1 MVIRF
6 LIKVRNYIIIIML
19 FNIQGSIKVCTSD
32 VSAHV
37 NISVNISGET
47 EEDIE
52 TIIVD
57 FNEDPVKG
65 EINLIVR
72 FADATSPT
80 TDSDPT
86 GGAKS
91 ATAPTVLLGL
101 LIMTFFMIQRT
112 SLRSIS
118 AMVLLFG
125 GLWCVYSQAVTLPR
139 ADIEII
145 VPR

>member
-1 MVIRF
+1 
-6 LIKVRNYIIIIML
+6 ML
-19 FNIQGSIKVCTSD
+19 FNSQGSINVRTSD
-32 VSAHV
+32 VAAHV

-65 EINLIVR
+65 EINLIVQ

-80 TDSDPT
+80 TDDSDPT
-86 GGAKS
+86 GGAKTT
-91 ATAPTVLLGL
+91 TAPTILLGL

-112 SLRSIS
+112 NLRSIS
-118 AMVLLFG
+118 LMVLLFG
-125 GLWCVYSQAVTLPR
+125 GLWCVYAQTVTLPR
-139 ADIEII
+139 ADVEII

>member
-1 MVIRF
+1 MTLKIIVIRF
-6 LIKVRNYIIIIML
+6 VIKVRNYIIII
-19 FNIQGSIKVCTSD
+19 NSQGSIKVRISD

-52 TIIVD
+52 TIMVD
-57 FNEDPVKG
+57 FNEDSVKG
-65 EINLIVR
+65 EIILIVR
-72 FADATSPT
+72 LENPK
-80 TDSDPT
+80 DSDPT
-86 GGAKS
+86 GGAKT

-118 AMVLLFG
+118 LMVLLFG
-125 GLWCVYSQAVTLPR
+125 GLWCVYAKAVTLPS

>member
-1 MVIRF
+1 
-6 LIKVRNYIIIIML
+6 ML

-80 TDSDPT
+80 TE
-86 GGAKS
+86 
-91 ATAPTVLLGL
+91 L
-101 LIMTFFMIQRT
+101 
-112 SLRSIS
+112 
-118 AMVLLFG
+118 
-125 GLWCVYSQAVTLPR
+125 
-139 ADIEII
+139 
-145 VPR
+145 